1 MLIQVMHALV
11 LLDIG
16 QTLTNLY
23 NNLIKPLDWPVV
35 LIVSGIGGFY
45 WITGHVSDDVRRV
58 GRGKE
63 IIIGA
68 IAGGLIVWFAPDLVG
83 AVKSSLQ

>member
-1 MLIQVMHALV
+1 MHLLV

-45 WITGHVSDDVRRV
+45 WITGHVSDDVRKV
-58 GRGKE
+58 GRGRE
-63 IIIGA
+63 IILGA
-68 IAGGLIVWFAPDLVG
+68 IVGGLVIWFAPDIITT
-83 AVKSSLQ
+83 VKNSLQ